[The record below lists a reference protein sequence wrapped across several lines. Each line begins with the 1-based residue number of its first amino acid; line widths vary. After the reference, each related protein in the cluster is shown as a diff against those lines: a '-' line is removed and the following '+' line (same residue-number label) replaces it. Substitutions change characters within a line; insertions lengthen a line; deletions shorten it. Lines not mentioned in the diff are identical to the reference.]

1 MEEKHE
7 ELKGVMIEAIL
18 EALYQFKEYGR
29 KKKRQIDPDLVSTSE
44 AYRLRGRARV
54 TQLILNGLL
63 KQTSSGNAPNSAKY
77 VSKKKLF
84 DLDKVTL

>member
-1 MEEKHE
+1 MDNRIEKKKN
-7 ELKGVMIEAIL
+7 LVKEAIL
-18 EALYQFKEYGR
+18 EALYEYEQFKR
-29 KKKRQIDPDLVSTSE
+29 KKRRNQDTDLISTSE

-54 TQLILNGLL
+54 TQLILLGML
-63 KQTSSGNAPNSAKY
+63 KQTSSGVAPNSVKY

>member
-1 MEEKHE
+1 MEENHQD
-7 ELKGVMIEAIL
+7 LKRVMIESIL

-29 KKKRQIDPDLVSTSE
+29 KRKRQIDPDLISTSE

-63 KQTSSGNAPNSAKY
+63 KQTSSGVARNSVKY

-84 DLDKVTL
+84 